1 MDIFNVGAGEALLL
15 LLIALLLFGPEDMVK
30 LARDLGQYARRAQR
44 MWLEFSSMLETELR
58 AVEPAPPVDSDQ
70 PPEADRG

>member
-15 LLIALLLFGPEDMVK
+15 LFIALLLFGPEDMVK

-44 MWLEFSSMLETELR
+44 TWHEFSSELAAELR
-58 AVEPAPPVDSDQ
+58 AVEPAPPED
-70 PPEADRG
+70 DRG